1 LPKKTFFAL
10 EKEKQ
15 ERIVNAAI
23 IEFSQSSFSKVTIDK
38 IVLGAKIP
46 KGSFYQYFSD
56 KEDIYKYLFQKLT
69 SEKKEELE
77 KNLKV
82 MEGVKF
88 QDFIRSLYVTGT
100 QFAFQDQS
108 RMELQEK
115 FIWNCRQ
122 ELREEILEI
131 MIADSNEILI
141 RVLEYYKNIGEIKPE
156 TDTETAAEMLTALTI
171 FISKSLNRES
181 RNSFTDI
188 MAKIENMLAI
198 VMPGLLRGHNE

>member
-10 EKEKQ
+10 EREKQ

-23 IEFSQSSFSKVTIDK
+23 LEFSKSSFSKVTIDN
-38 IVLGAKIP
+38 IVLGAQIP
-46 KGSFYQYFSD
+46 KGSFYQYFYD
-56 KEDIYKYLFQKLT
+56 KEDIYKYLFERLT
-69 SEKKEELE
+69 SEKKGELE
-77 KNLKV
+77 RNLKV

-88 QDFIRSLYVTGT
+88 QDFIRSLYVAGT
-100 QFAFQDQS
+100 QFAFQDKN

-131 MIADSNEILI
+131 MIAHSNEILI
-141 RVLEYYKNIGEIKPE
+141 RVLEYYKSVGEIKSE

-171 FISKSLNRES
+171 FISKSLHIES
-181 RNSFTDI
+181 RKSFTDI
-188 MAKIENMLAI
+188 MVKIDNMLAI
-198 VMPGLLRGHNE
+198 VMPGLLRGNNE